1 MKGMTMKYANKAI
14 SGITGF
20 LVFIIAG
27 SAFALSFDALV
38 VLAEGVGI
46 TSNKTFLY
54 PVIIDGAVIVFCLSV
69 LRANLNRE
77 KAFYQWILVSVF
89 TLISLSLNI
98 VHAQNN
104 ALARFVAAIPPLGL
118 FLSFELLMIQIMAS
132 TRRKSAIQSLDEI
145 KASIEINRTEFDLLI
160 NAKKQELDETVQ
172 EKTTQIEKLNDRI
185 QQLEKR
191 KGTLLDDLKQLRS
204 EKKQTKSDDFGSTEQ
219 VRKSRTIRKQERM
232 EQLLVYLEDHPNA
245 SLSMMADAIGRSKS
259 TADAYI
265 SQLKSSSRI
274 QKNHDGWKIL

>member
-1 MKGMTMKYANKAI
+1 MKYANKAI

-104 ALARFVAAIPPLGL
+104 ALARFVAAIPPL
-118 FLSFELLMIQIMAS
+118 
-132 TRRKSAIQSLDEI
+132 
-145 KASIEINRTEFDLLI
+145 
-160 NAKKQELDETVQ
+160 
-172 EKTTQIEKLNDRI
+172 DR
-185 QQLEKR
+185 
-191 KGTLLDDLKQLRS
+191 
-204 EKKQTKSDDFGSTEQ
+204 
-219 VRKSRTIRKQERM
+219 
-232 EQLLVYLEDHPNA
+232 
-245 SLSMMADAIGRSKS
+245 
-259 TADAYI
+259 
-265 SQLKSSSRI
+265 
-274 QKNHDGWKIL
+274 